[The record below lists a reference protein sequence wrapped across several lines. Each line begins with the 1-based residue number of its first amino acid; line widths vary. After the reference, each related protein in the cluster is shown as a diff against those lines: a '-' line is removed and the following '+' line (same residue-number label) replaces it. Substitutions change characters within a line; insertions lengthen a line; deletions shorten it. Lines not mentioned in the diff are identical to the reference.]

1 VGHLGCVFS
10 TIEDNHIYN
19 IAVKREFYGYEIG
32 GIKLHAALDVIIR
45 HNRIHDCSLAIWLD
59 WQTQGTRVSRNLLY
73 GNSRDL
79 FVEVSHGPYVVD
91 HNVLA
96 SRVSLESFSQ
106 GGAYVNNLV
115 CGTVYLEPVLE
126 RPTPYHR
133 PHSTQVA
140 GYAAILGGD
149 DRHIGNIFLGGDPA
163 LAYGETSHRRLRPV
177 GHGTAGY
184 NGHPPSLEAYLAL
197 VADPSRGDHERF
209 RDVKQ
214 PVYIRDNVYAAGAKA
229 FEAEEGAILLDGDVT
244 AAVVDE
250 GAEVYLECQLPVD
263 FDTLRVDTITGADL
277 GHVRFVDADFEEP
290 DGTPVVLGA
299 DLVGVDKTP
308 SSSYPAGPVTT
319 LASGKSRIRIW

>member
-1 VGHLGCVFS
+1 VFS

-19 IAVKREFYGYEIG
+19 IAIKREFYGYEIG

-45 HNRIHDCSLAIWLD
+45 HNRIHDCSLGIWLD

-91 HNVLA
+91 HNILA

-115 CGTVYLEPVLE
+115 CGTVGLETVLD
-126 RPTPYHR
+126 RPTPYHI

-140 GYAAILGGD
+140 GYAAIQGGD
-149 DRHIGNIFLGGDPA
+149 DRFIGNVFLGDDPN
-163 LAYGETSHRRLRPV
+163 LAYGPKSTRPGQRLV
-177 GHGTAGY
+177 NYGTAGY
-184 NGHPPSLEAYLAL
+184 DGHPASLEDYLAL
-197 VADPSRGDHERF
+197 VADPTRGDHQRF
-209 RDVKQ
+209 AGVKQ
-214 PVYIRDNVYAAGAKA
+214 PVFIRDNLYAAGAQA
-229 FEAEEGAILLDGDVT
+229 FEAEQGAVLLDGDLT

-250 GAEVYLECQLPVD
+250 GAEVYLECQLPVE

-277 GHVRFVDADFEEP
+277 ERVRFVDADFEEP

-299 DLVGVDKTP
+299 DLVGVDKT
-308 SSSYPAGPVTT
+308 SSNSHPAGPLTA
-319 LASGKSRIRIW
+319 LSSGTSRIRVW